1 MAHPIAPYMTI
12 EIYSYRGLICVM
24 KCPICAGG
32 TLCYK
37 CEIKSLKQQL
47 AVANDKFKVFLKKSY
62 GTLNKSKY
70 NEYSRTID
78 IHELSTDQILKVL
91 NFEANKHKLHFVT
104 LTFDPVKFPASD
116 NILEQKYINKVLF
129 ELSEFHD
136 QLYGCYEIQKQTGR
150 IHAHYIVKLQDIR
163 VLEYEI
169 RLKDYFTDNPKNKYA
184 IKILPMTVKALDY
197 INKAD
202 ENLLKPFYQINI
214 YDNLSDDYVMPDDAV
229 VQPTNWVTVPKQP
242 PSRQPHPTKPYNK
255 FPIVVNF

>member
-1 MAHPIAPYMTI
+1 
-12 EIYSYRGLICVM
+12 M

-47 AVANDKFKVFLKKSY
+47 AAANDKFKVFLKKSY
-62 GTLNKSKY
+62 GTLNKTRY
-70 NEYSRTID
+70 NIYSSTID
-78 IHELSTDQILKVL
+78 IHELSTVKILEVL

-116 NILEQKYINKVLF
+116 NVLEQKYINKVLY
-129 ELSEFHD
+129 ELCEFHD

-163 VLEYEI
+163 LQEYEI
-169 RLKDYFTDNPKNKYA
+169 KLKAYFTDNPKNKYA

-214 YDNLSDDYVMPDDAV
+214 YDNLSDDYVIQDDEV
-229 VQPTNWVTVPKQP
+229 VQSTKWETVSKPP
-242 PSRQPHPTKPYNK
+242 PSRQPHSTWTVLTNPN
-255 FPIVVNF
+255 VVNF